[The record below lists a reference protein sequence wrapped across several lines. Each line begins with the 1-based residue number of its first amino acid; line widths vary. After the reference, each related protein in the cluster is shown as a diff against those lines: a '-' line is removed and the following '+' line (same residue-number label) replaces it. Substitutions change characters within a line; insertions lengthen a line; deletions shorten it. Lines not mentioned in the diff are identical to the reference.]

1 MDIAVDSGLRELV
14 SRARRTRGTPFASV
28 YYDSSHTT
36 EDATKVL
43 ELTWRELADDLRAQG
58 ADAETVTAL
67 ENAVWAAPYPAGRG
81 GRGMIASGGQ
91 VLVDRT
97 LGEPPERPVARWSTL
112 PYLVPLVAHA
122 PPTVPHVVVAMDK
135 VGAEV
140 TGIDNAGAVAYQHPV
155 LGADHPIHEASGTNA
170 GLPRRH
176 DREHVQET
184 VRQNIHLVAD
194 DVTKVADAVG
204 AELIVLSGEVQGR
217 RWLRDALPDRLR
229 DQVVDV
235 GDGGRIQAQYGD
247 ALEQE
252 VSTLVAEQERQR
264 VAARAEQFRA
274 ELAQGVD
281 GLGVQGLSSV
291 CAALREANM
300 ATLLIGADDDQH
312 VYTGADPIELATD
325 PEVLDDLGLSVVD
338 QDRADEALPLAAI
351 AVGAD
356 LVVVGDEL
364 ALQDGFGALR
374 RYRGGSHADRGA

>member
-1 MDIAVDSGLRELV
+1 MDIAVDTGLRELV
-14 SRARRTRGTPFASV
+14 TRARRTRGTPFASV
-28 YYDSSHTT
+28 YYDTSHAT

-58 ADAETVTAL
+58 ADAETVAAL
-67 ENAVWAAPYPAGRG
+67 EEAVWAAPYPVGPSGRG
-81 GRGMIASGGQ
+81 LIASGGQ
-91 VLVDRT
+91 VLIDRT
-97 LGEPPERPVARWSTL
+97 LGEPPDRPVARWSTL

-122 PPTVPHVVVAMDK
+122 PPTVPHVVATMDK

-140 TGIDNAGAVAYQHPV
+140 TGIDNTGAVAYRHPV
-155 LGADHPIHEASGTNA
+155 LGSDHPVHEAGTNA

-194 DVTKVADAVG
+194 DITKVADAVG

-229 DQVVDV
+229 AHVVDV
-235 GDGGRIQAQYGD
+235 GDGGRIQAQYSD

-252 VSTLVAEQERQR
+252 VSALVAERERQR
-264 VAARAEQFRA
+264 IAARAEQFRA
-274 ELAQGVD
+274 ELAHGVD
-281 GLGVQGLSSV
+281 GLAVQGLSSV
-291 CAALREANM
+291 CAALREANV
-300 ATLLIGADDDQH
+300 ATLLIGADDGQR

-325 PEVLDDLGLSVVD
+325 PEVLDELGLSVVD

-374 RYRGGSHADRGA
+374 RYRGGSHADRGT

>member
-1 MDIAVDSGLRELV
+1 MVDIAVDSGLRELV

-43 ELTWRELADDLRAQG
+43 ELTWRELADDLRTQG
-58 ADAETVTAL
+58 ADPETITAL
-67 ENAVWAAPYPAGRG
+67 EDAVWAAPYPVGPG

-91 VLVDRT
+91 VLVDRA
-97 LGEPPERPVARWSTL
+97 LGEPPERSVARWSTL

-122 PPTVPHVVVAMDK
+122 PPTVPHVVATVDK
-135 VGAEV
+135 IGAEV
-140 TGIDNAGAVAYQHPV
+140 TGIDNSGEVAYRHPV
-155 LGADHPIHEASGTNA
+155 LGSEHPVHEAGSNA

-194 DVTKVADAVG
+194 DITKVADAVG

-217 RWLRDALPDRLR
+217 RWLRDALPDRLH
-229 DQVVDV
+229 DQIVDV
-235 GDGGRIQAQYGD
+235 GDGGRIQAEYGD

-252 VSTLVAEQERQR
+252 VNTLVAERERQR
-264 VAARAEQFRA
+264 TAARADQFRA

-291 CAALREANM
+291 CAALREANV
-300 ATLLIGADDDQH
+300 AALLIGADDDQR

-325 PEVLDDLGLSVVD
+325 PEVLEELGLSVVD
-338 QDRADEALPLAAI
+338 QDRADEALPLAAL

-356 LVVVGDEL
+356 LVVVGDEV
-364 ALQDGFGALR
+364 ALQDGFGVLR